1 MNWTKTV
8 FLIVLVA
15 ATQARAFVMDVNP
28 AGQRQRWNLLTPV
41 TGLSTNLVNPNTQ
54 SIRYFLASDAFS
66 TTNTAAELNAVRA
79 SFAQWQSVPGT
90 HLKFEDAG
98 LVAPGVDINT
108 SDGTN
113 VVFWV
118 KNADG
123 LINGGLDHIYYAFGI
138 TFTSYDANNTLLEAD
153 IVFNGCDLFFDPY
166 KWFTDI
172 TDTNGLANYLQGG
185 SPPVFIEGVALHEIG
200 HLIGLKHSTV
210 GGATMLWSGPVGVNS
225 WAGLSSDEIAAAR
238 ALYPA
243 AISPVPLGHLKGTIT
258 MNGTN
263 VFGAVVTAEDS
274 AGNVAAGTV
283 SRTNG
288 VYELPALPVGSYQ
301 VRVTPLD
308 NPLGGY
314 TLITGLDISTEVDA
328 NSNNLYD
335 AVETNFLP
343 TTNTVVAI
351 SNGTTNTLDFIVT
364 SGPPAFW
371 ISLIL
376 VPDGSTGIAS
386 AAIFRPGQSNVLV
399 GVLSQTAP
407 GSGLTLTVT
416 GDGVTVGA
424 TTVDTNSPPGFT
436 QIAATIGI
444 ASNATPGLRSFVI
457 QQNGTN
463 VAYANGF
470 LEISPLV
477 RDDNFDG
484 LDDLFQRKYF
494 PLFTAPQAGPGA
506 DPDGDGFNNLAEYI
520 AGTNPTNPAS
530 LLQIQ
535 SVAQNGSGSTIT
547 WQSVAGKKYQ
557 VFSRTDFSGATW
569 QTVGSPV
576 TANGTNQL
584 FLDTSA
590 KSGFRFY
597 RVQVLP

>member
-1 MNWTKTV
+1 MKLPR
-8 FLIVLVA
+8 FLFMLALVA

-41 TGLSTNLVNPNTQ
+41 AGLSTNSVNTNTH

-118 KNADG
+118 KNSAG
-123 LINGGLDHIYYAFGI
+123 SINGGLDNIYDAFGI
-138 TFTSYDANNTLLEAD
+138 TYTRYDANNTLLEAD
-153 IVFNGCDLFFDPY
+153 IVLNGWDQVGY
-166 KWFTDI
+166 TWFTDI
-172 TDTNGLANYLQGG
+172 TETNNPGI
-185 SPPVFIEGVALHEIG
+185 FIEGVALHEIG
-200 HLIGLKHSTV
+200 HFLGLKHSPV
-210 GGATMLWSGPVGVNS
+210 GGATMLWTGPVGVNS
-225 WAGLSSDEIAAAR
+225 WAGLSSDEVAAAR

-243 AISPVPLGHLKGTIT
+243 AVPPVPLGNLKGVVT
-258 MNGTN
+258 MNSSP

-274 AGNVAAGTV
+274 AGNVVAGTI

-308 NPLGGY
+308 NPLAGY
-314 TLITGLDISTEVDA
+314 TLITGFDISAEQDA
-328 NSNNLYD
+328 SSNYIYD

-343 TTNTVVAI
+343 TTNIVAVLT
-351 SNGTTNTLDFIVT
+351 SGTTNTLNFAVK
-364 SGPPAFW
+364 SGTPFLR
-371 ISLIL
+371 ISHIL
-376 VPDGSTGIAS
+376 AQAADGPTGIITPFAL
-386 AAIFRPGQSNVLV
+386 RPGQSNVVV
-399 GVLSQTAP
+399 GVLFPIDTLTN
-407 GSGLTLTVT
+407 GLTLQIP
-416 GDGVTVGA
+416 GAGLTVGVVTIDVTTFAPGLTAISA
-424 TTVDTNSPPGFT
+424 TVGV
-436 QIAATIGI
+436 
-444 ASNATPGLRSFVI
+444 ASNAPPGLRTFVI
-457 QQNGTN
+457 QRNGTN

-494 PLFTAPQAGPGA
+494 PLFTAPQAGPNA
-506 DPDGDGFNNLAEYI
+506 DPDGDTFTNLAESI
-520 AGTNPTNPAS
+520 AGTNPTNAAS
-530 LLQIQ
+530 LLKIQ
-535 SVAQNGSGSTIT
+535 SVVQNGSGSTIT

-557 VFSRTDFSGATW
+557 VFSRADFSGTTW
-569 QTVGSPV
+569 QVVGLPV
-576 TANGTNQL
+576 TATGVTASY
-584 FLDTSA
+584 LDTTA
-590 KSGFRFY
+590 KSGFKFY